1 MQTKMNQSTG
11 IHCKV
16 VCNDQIRRFQFSGTE
31 FCSLHHQVK
40 QLLALDREFVLKYKD
55 NEDDMITI
63 SCTEE
68 LTCAVDSNV
77 SQKDESGFLRLT
89 VFFPEPSINT
99 TEQNQHGPD
108 NCHREHGRDFCHR
121 GYGHGFGHHGH
132 GFGHHEHGHGFGH
145 HGHGFGHHEHGHGFG
160 HHGHGF
166 GHHEHG
172 HGFGHHEHGHGFGHH
187 GHGFGH
193 HEHGHGFG
201 HHGHGFGHHGHG
213 FGHHEHGH
221 GFGHH
226 GYGHGFCHR
235 GLGLDI
241 EHQGLEQNF
250 CHRERGLDFCP
261 RGFGHHGHGFGHHEH
276 GHGFG
281 HHGHGF
287 GHHEHGHGFGHHGH
301 GKDFGHHEHGCM
313 RGRWGGGRWC
323 HEGGLT
329 SSEFPCHKNRFE
341 RCRDKLTLKRD
352 MFKAYL
358 NSLEARE
365 LTPEEERR
373 KLMFQERVQRLEL
386 FLTKFPPKDEA
397 NICPEKEEL
406 VKICP
411 PMDKCYHKFEKK
423 ARKCERREHKEGK
436 RREAK
441 NSYLSEEAKAEI
453 STLKSKIRELK
464 PTLWALQEQLKVKK
478 SALRAASDA
487 GQQAKIS
494 ELKIEVQK
502 LKQEKWDK
510 KGQIKPLC
518 QRLHQLKSGK

>member
-1 MQTKMNQSTG
+1 MLNQSTG
-11 IHCKV
+11 IHCKIT
-16 VCNDQIRRFQFSGTE
+16 CNDQIRRFQFSGTE
-31 FCSLHHQVK
+31 FCSLQLQVK

-68 LTCAVDSNV
+68 LTCAVDSDV

-89 VFFPEPSINT
+89 VFFPEPSINA

-121 GYGHGFGHHGH
+121 GYGHGFGHHGHGFGHHEHGHGFGHHEYGHGFGHHEHGHGFGHHEHGHGLGHHGHGFGHHEHGHGLGHHGH

-172 HGFGHHEHGHGFGHH
+172 HGFGHHGH
-187 GHGFGH
+187 
-193 HEHGHGFG
+193 
-201 HHGHGFGHHGHG
+201 
-213 FGHHEHGH
+213 
-221 GFGHH
+221 
-226 GYGHGFCHR
+226 GHGFCHR

-241 EHQGLEQNF
+241 EHQE
-250 CHRERGLDFCP
+250 
-261 RGFGHHGHGFGHHEH
+261 
-276 GHGFG
+276 
-281 HHGHGF
+281 HGHGF

-301 GKDFGHHEHGCM
+301 GKDFGHREHGCM
-313 RGRWGGGRWC
+313 RGRWGGGCWC
-323 HEGGLT
+323 HEGGPT
-329 SSEFPCHKNRFE
+329 SSEYPCNKNRFE

-386 FLTKFPPKDEA
+386 FLTKFPKDEA
-397 NICPEKEEL
+397 NICPEKEEPE
-406 VKICP
+406 ICP
-411 PMDKCYHKFEKK
+411 PKDKCYHKFEKK
-423 ARKCERREHKEGK
+423 
-436 RREAK
+436 
-441 NSYLSEEAKAEI
+441 
-453 STLKSKIRELK
+453 STKM
-464 PTLWALQEQLKVKK
+464 
-478 SALRAASDA
+478 
-487 GQQAKIS
+487 
-494 ELKIEVQK
+494 
-502 LKQEKWDK
+502 
-510 KGQIKPLC
+510 
-518 QRLHQLKSGK
+518 